1 MINVYQTPP
10 AAIGAPREEVNFSVV
25 NNCIHFITSNGV
37 NHNLFSNVQFCYLL
51 QFERHIDFVNNLFS
65 SGGSD
70 DNSNE
75 THII

>member
-10 AAIGAPREEVNFSVV
+10 AVIGAPREEVNFSVV

-51 QFERHIDFVNNLFS
+51 
-65 SGGSD
+65 
-70 DNSNE
+70 
-75 THII
+75 